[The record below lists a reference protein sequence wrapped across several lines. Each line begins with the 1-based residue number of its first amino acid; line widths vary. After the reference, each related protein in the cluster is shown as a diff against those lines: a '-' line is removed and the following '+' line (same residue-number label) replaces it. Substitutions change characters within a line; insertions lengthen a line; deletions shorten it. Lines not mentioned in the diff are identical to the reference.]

1 MAFLKS
7 KDEKLFKAVEGG
19 DSERVRKLLENGAS
33 VDATTS
39 DGSSQP
45 LHQACTQGL
54 ADIATVLLDNG
65 ADVNKRTESD
75 LAVAI
80 SSGLMKHLTDG
91 TSSGA
96 TGALLGGSDGRE
108 GGSTPLMFAVLSCNV
123 DLIKL
128 LLAHPQIDIN
138 ARNNAGATALSVS
151 QNGVQPAHKE
161 ITELLEGAGALDLEV
176 TVTSADQWGGEGAG
190 TAMPTFAQ
198 DDENAEDGEDVED
211 DGDAEDDDDGDAGES
226 AEDDGDA
233 EDGEDDGDAED
244 GEDGGSA
251 EDDGAGE
258 NAEDGGD
265 GGSEAD
271 AEEGENAEDDG
282 DGESDD
288 AAGDDEDGA
297 DADEDGDG
305 NEGAIH

>member
-80 SSGLMKHLTDG
+80 SAGLMKHLTDG

-211 DGDAEDDDDGDAGES
+211 DGDAEDDDDGES

-233 EDGEDDGDAED
+233 EDV
-244 GEDGGSA
+244 EDGGSA
-251 EDDGAGE
+251 EDDGDDADGE

-265 GGSEAD
+265 GGSDEEA
-271 AEEGENAEDDG
+271 ENAEDDG

-288 AAGDDEDGA
+288 AAGDEDGA
-297 DADEDGDG
+297 DAEDDDEDGDG
-305 NEGAIH
+305 REGALN